1 VKTQKTIAII
11 MMLASSVLTAR
22 VSGDIAY
29 PAILCMLGLLGLQR
43 RFTWDIR
50 PEKRVITSL
59 LLLFLAILFSLHY
72 RYASSISRVAYVQ
85 AAAFAWQTI
94 ARYFLASMILIL
106 FLGSPERLPSS
117 LGLFHVAITI
127 SAGQV
132 LLLDDMYIT
141 FRLSELLSVI
151 LLVLYLVAYAPKL
164 QRRSA
169 AARAR
174 TCAARTENAGT
185 GGSMGTPI
193 SERMGRLRSK
203 ASATERRMSRW
214 FAFGLILVVTAN
226 CGWIMSSILYRH
238 VAVLNYLPVWF
249 WRGAVALESTTDGVT
264 LVGFSTSGRLSSV
277 LMIKGDQDPTP
288 VLSIMCDGSP
298 GYLRARAF
306 DVYRQSEWH
315 DLSYQEALFPE
326 QSKPFGMYFV
336 GRTNIFRLNEGDAS
350 KCKYMTIRHESQFAD
365 AIFTPLGTSFLEAPF
380 NLLLRDDD
388 DIVYAPKLRSGLNYR
403 IAYTKSA
410 SQKPPT
416 GVQGRRMLNIP
427 SQLDQ
432 RVHQLASRIF
442 AGCST
447 TTEKIDAV
455 VNYFRTNYTYVLGL
469 DIPPDRDKLTH
480 FLLEEST
487 GYCEYFASG
496 AAILLRLA
504 GVPVRYVTGF
514 LVTEKDARNELW
526 VARNMDAHAWV
537 EAWDKER
544 NQWTIVEATVGED
557 LVTAPAAEELERM
570 GGGTG
575 TLGQLLQ
582 SLYQYGLFGVLGWL
596 FESYG
601 LLAGLLLLTTL
612 LGGALWL
619 VLSRHYNR
627 KKSKGETQTRAAR
640 NPGLVTLH
648 KMLARMDRR
657 VKAAGP
663 RREFSETLHAFS
675 QRLRARDSGDGL
687 WTRMSD
693 WYLEYANLRYRKT
706 ISSKRLQQL
715 AQGLQDSS

>member
-1 VKTQKTIAII
+1 MKTQKTIAII
-11 MMLASSVLTAR
+11 MMLASSVLTAW

-59 LLLFLAILFSLHY
+59 LLLLLAILFSLHY
-72 RYASSISRVAYVQ
+72 RYASSIGRVAYVQ

-106 FLGSPERLPSS
+106 FLGSPGRLPSS

-151 LLVLYLVAYAPKL
+151 LLVLYAACGTGFQPVKTRPRWPCHRRVSAPSCFRKKAGVFAFSLILLVA
-164 QRRSA
+164 
-169 AARAR
+169 
-174 TCAARTENAGT
+174 
-185 GGSMGTPI
+185 
-193 SERMGRLRSK
+193 
-203 ASATERRMSRW
+203 
-214 FAFGLILVVTAN
+214 AN

-238 VAVLNYLPVWF
+238 VEVLNYLPVWF
-249 WRGAVALESTTDGVT
+249 WRGGLALESTTDGVS

-277 LMIKGDQDPTP
+277 LLIKGDQDPTP

-315 DLSYQEALFPE
+315 DLSNQEALFPE

-336 GRTNIFRLNEGDAS
+336 GRTNIFRLNEEDAS
-350 KCKYMTIRHESQFAD
+350 KCNYMTIRHESRFAD

-380 NLLLRDDD
+380 NLMLRDDD

-403 IAYTKSA
+403 IAYTESA

-427 SQLDQ
+427 SQLDR
-432 RVHQLASRIF
+432 RVHQLANRIF

-455 VNYFRTNYTYVLGL
+455 VNYFGTNYTYVLGL
-469 DIPPDRDKLTH
+469 DIPPDRDKLTY

-526 VARNMDAHAWV
+526 IARNMDAHAWV

-544 NQWTIVEATVGED
+544 NQWTIVEATVGGN
-557 LVTAPAAEELERM
+557 LATASAAEQLGRM
-570 GGGTG
+570 RGGTG
-575 TLGQLLQ
+575 ILLGQLLPA
-582 SLYQYGLFGVLGWL
+582 LYQYGLFGVLGWL
-596 FESYG
+596 FKSYG
-601 LLAGLLLLTTL
+601 LLAGLFLLMSL

-619 VLSRHYNR
+619 ALSRHYNR
-627 KKSKGETQTRAAR
+627 KKSKGETQSRAVR

-648 KMLARMDRR
+648 KMLTRMDSR

-663 RREFSETLHAFS
+663 RRELSETLHAFS

-693 WYLEYANLRYRKT
+693 WYLEYANLRYRRT
-706 ISSKRLQQL
+706 ISSKRLQKLQQL
-715 AQGLQDSS
+715 AQGLQSR

>member
-1 VKTQKTIAII
+1 MKMQKTIAII
-11 MMLASSVLTAR
+11 MLLTSSVLTAW

-50 PEKRVITSL
+50 PEKRVIMSL
-59 LLLFLAILFSLHY
+59 LLLLLAILFSLHY
-72 RYASSISRVAYVQ
+72 RYASSIGRVAYVQ

-106 FLGSPERLPSS
+106 FLGSSERLPSS
-117 LGLFHVAITI
+117 LGLFHVAVTI

-151 LLVLYLVAYAPKL
+151 LLVLYLVTYAPC
-164 QRRSA
+164 
-169 AARAR
+169 R
-174 TCAARTENAGT
+174 TNCHLGKDSPLPLCANGRVRLNWCGT
-185 GGSMGTPI
+185 
-193 SERMGRLRSK
+193 
-203 ASATERRMSRW
+203 ATERRMSRW
-214 FAFGLILVVTAN
+214 FAFGLILLVTAN
-226 CGWIMSSILYRH
+226 CGWVMSSILYRH

-249 WRGAVALESTTDGVT
+249 WRGGIALESTTDGVS

-277 LMIKGDQDPTP
+277 LLIKGDQDPTP
-288 VLSIMCDGSP
+288 VLSIKCDGSP

-306 DVYRQSEWH
+306 DVYSQSEWH

-350 KCKYMTIRHESQFAD
+350 KCKYMTIRHESRFAD

-403 IAYTKSA
+403 IAYTESVY
-410 SQKPPT
+410 QKPPT
-416 GVQGRRMLNIP
+416 GLQGRRMLNIP
-427 SQLDQ
+427 SQLDR

-469 DIPPDRDKLTH
+469 DIPPDRDKLTY

-544 NQWTIVEATVGED
+544 NQWTIVEATVGGD
-557 LVTAPAAEELERM
+557 LATASAAEQLEHMR
-570 GGGTG
+570 GGTG
-575 TLGQLLQ
+575 ILFGQLLQ
-582 SLYQYGLFGVLGWL
+582 ALYQYGLFGVLGWL
-596 FESYG
+596 FSYGVLADKSYG
-601 LLAGLLLLTTL
+601 LLAGLFLLMSL

-619 VLSRHYNR
+619 ALSRYYNR
-627 KKSKGETQTRAAR
+627 KKSKGETQTRAVR
-640 NPGLVTLH
+640 DPGLVTLH

-663 RREFSETLHAFS
+663 RRELSETLHAFS

-693 WYLEYANLRYRKT
+693 WYLEYANLRYRRT
-706 ISSKRLQQL
+706 VSSKRLQQL
-715 AQGLQDSS
+715 AQGLHDSS

>member
-1 VKTQKTIAII
+1 MKMQKTIAII
-11 MMLASSVLTAR
+11 MLLTSSVLTAL

-43 RFTWDIR
+43 RITWDIR
-50 PEKRVITSL
+50 PERRVITSL
-59 LLLFLAILFSLHY
+59 LLLLLAILFSLHY
-72 RYASSISRVAYVQ
+72 RYASSIGRVAYVQ
-85 AAAFAWQTI
+85 AAAVAWQTI
-94 ARYFLASMILIL
+94 ARYFLASMILVL

-132 LLLDDMYIT
+132 LLLDDMYIM
-141 FRLSELLSVI
+141 FRLLELLSVI
-151 LLVLYLVAYAPKL
+151 LLVLYLVTYAPKL
-164 QRRSA
+164 QRRGASA
-169 AARAR
+169 R
-174 TCAARTENAGT
+174 
-185 GGSMGTPI
+185 GSMYAPI
-193 SERMGRLRSK
+193 PERMGLRSK

-214 FAFGLILVVTAN
+214 FAFGLILFVTAN
-226 CGWIMSSILYRH
+226 CGWVMSSILYRH

-249 WRGAVALESTTDGVT
+249 WRGGIALESATDDVS
-264 LVGFSTSGRLSSV
+264 LVGFSASGRLSSV
-277 LMIKGDQDPTP
+277 LLIKGDQDPTP
-288 VLSIMCDGSP
+288 VLSIICDVSP

-326 QSKPFGMYFV
+326 QSKPFGMYFA
-336 GRTNIFRLNEGDAS
+336 GRTNIFRLNEGEAS
-350 KCKYMTIRHESQFAD
+350 KCKYMTIRHESRFVD

-388 DIVYAPKLRSGLNYR
+388 DIVYVPKLRSGLNYR

-410 SQKPPT
+410 FQKPPT

-427 SQLDQ
+427 SQLDR

-455 VNYFRTNYTYVLGL
+455 VNYFGTNYTYVLGL
-469 DIPPDRDKLTH
+469 DIPPDRDKLTY

-504 GVPVRYVTGF
+504 DVPVRYVTGF
-514 LVTEKDARNELW
+514 LVTEKDARSELW

-544 NQWTIVEATVGED
+544 NQWTIVEATVGGG
-557 LVTAPAAEELERM
+557 LATASAAEQLGHIR
-570 GGGTG
+570 GGTG
-575 TLGQLLQ
+575 ILFGQFLQ
-582 SLYQYGLFGVLGWL
+582 ALYQYGLFGVLGWL
-596 FESYG
+596 FNSYG
-601 LLAGLLLLTTL
+601 LLAGLFLLMFL

-619 VLSRHYNR
+619 ALSRDYNR
-627 KKSKGETQTRAAR
+627 KKSEGETQTRAVR
-640 NPGLVTLH
+640 NPGIVSLH

-663 RREFSETLHAFS
+663 RRELSETLHAFS
-675 QRLRARDSGDGL
+675 DRLRARDSGDGL
-687 WTRMSD
+687 WTKISD
-693 WYLEYANLRYRKT
+693 WYLEYANLRYRRT
-706 ISSKRLQQL
+706 INSKRLQQL
-715 AQGLQDSS
+715 AQGLQSR